1 MMLLRTSRVLQHNST
16 DTLLFLPDTVHSSE
30 DSQQLFILLVMSDK
44 EVLLSMGFDP
54 QRVECTVL
62 YPLDRPDPL
71 LLTDVSAVTQ
81 GP

>member
-1 MMLLRTSRVLQHNST
+1 MMPLLTCRVLQHNST
-16 DTLLFLPDTVHSSE
+16 DTLLFLPDTVHYSE
-30 DSQQLFILLVMSDK
+30 HSQQSLNLLVMSDK

-62 YPLDRPDPL
+62 YPLDRSDPL